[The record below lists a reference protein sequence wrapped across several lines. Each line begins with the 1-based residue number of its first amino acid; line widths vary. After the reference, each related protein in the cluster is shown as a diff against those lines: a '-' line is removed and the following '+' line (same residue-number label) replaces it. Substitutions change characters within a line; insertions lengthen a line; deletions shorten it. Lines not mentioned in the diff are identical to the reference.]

1 MASTLILTVCLNC
14 LLFVLLNLFNMGGF
28 QLTKQGTTI
37 SIASV
42 QAMALCT
49 IVLNTTN

>member
-1 MASTLILTVCLNC
+1 MASTLILTVCLIC
-14 LLFVLLNLFNMGGF
+14 LLFVLLNPFMGGV
-28 QLTKQGTTI
+28 QLTKQGTTV